1 MSDGVEAT
9 GSREN
14 QGVTIPTLEKMTH
27 FFQSA
32 GYKLPGFRTPGLSLS
47 YTFHKRLVFLI
58 KQIDVETFY
67 RLIFR

>member
-27 FFQSA
+27 FVQSA
-32 GYKLPGFRTPGLSLS
+32 GYKLPGFRTPA
-47 YTFHKRLVFLI
+47 YH
-58 KQIDVETFY
+58 
-67 RLIFR
+67 